1 MNGYV
6 KRFDE
11 NIYIYIYCLKDTS
24 KFVRKSAT
32 VLIRNLLVN
41 KFALKNI

>member
-11 NIYIYIYCLKDTS
+11 NIYIYCLKDTS

-41 KFALKNI
+41 KFAMKNM